1 MHRLRLLIQ
10 REGMAINASQALE
23 GSPLSMDL
31 SHNAGFKYI
40 CKLCLHRFRSF
51 VIYLSLVNIP
61 MLCAT

>member
-1 MHRLRLLIQ
+1 
-10 REGMAINASQALE
+10 MAINASQALE